1 MKGTFRPPADAW
13 SRRDFMRNGS
23 FSIGA
28 LVCTFAAPSSLRTK
42 ALTTSA
48 ARRSQA
54 ASPFAPFTRDLP
66 IAPEL
71 KPFSTKQGADVY
83 DVDITEGLAEILPG
97 FQTPIYGYNGIY

>member
-1 MKGTFRPPADAW
+1 MSFRPPADAW

-23 FSIGA
+23 YSIA
-28 LVCTFAAPSSLRTK
+28 LLCTFAAPSSLKGK

-54 ASPFAPFTRDLP
+54 SSPFTPFARDLP
-66 IAPEL
+66 IAPQL
-71 KPFSTKQGADVY
+71 KPVSTKAGADVY

-97 FQTPIYGYNGIY
+97 FQTPVYG